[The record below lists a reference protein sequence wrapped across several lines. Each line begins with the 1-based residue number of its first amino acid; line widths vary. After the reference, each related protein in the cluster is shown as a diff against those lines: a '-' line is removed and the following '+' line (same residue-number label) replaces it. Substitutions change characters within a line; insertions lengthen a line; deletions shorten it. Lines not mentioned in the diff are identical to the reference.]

1 MNSEPGDTRLPKT
14 FGTAYSLERELGRGG
29 MATVYLAR
37 DAKHERRVAVKVLHG
52 ELGVAVSVERFLHEI
67 RIAATLQHPHI
78 LGLIDS
84 GVLGDEWNESKG
96 LPYYV
101 MPFVDGESLRAR
113 LDRERQ
119 LPVAEALRLAR
130 EVADALDYAHHH
142 GVVHRDIKPENV
154 LLQGGHALVT
164 DFGIALAIQHAGD
177 ARLTGT
183 GLSLGTPHYMA
194 PEQAAGDRAVN
205 ASADIYALGAVT
217 YEMLVG
223 EPPFTGP
230 SPQAVLARAMT
241 DEPRPVT
248 ASRRTVPPHVDR
260 AVRTALEKLPADRF
274 SSAAEFAA
282 ALGGP
287 SGQGATRSENEPVLA
302 PQPGRPDVRG
312 QRGMWW
318 LAAGLVVAAALAG
331 SAWLFARRADE
342 HATVAA
348 GEHTTLAVLPFLTL
362 TPQADLDFLRVG
374 IADAIITQ
382 LANAR
387 QLRVRPTSAILA
399 FDGRREDPRRAGQLL
414 VAEYVVTG
422 TVQDVGG
429 RLRVS
434 VQLVGSGDGTPRWGE
449 SYELPRSD
457 LLALQDSVAHRVV
470 DALRVRLSEA
480 ERERLFRRYTANTA
494 AYEAYLRGRSELARH
509 TEAGTRAALRAFWD
523 AVALDSAYAL
533 AWAGL
538 GMASAEMHLRFA
550 SGTAVKAWRDSAQA
564 QTVRALALDS
574 SLAEV
579 HQSLAAVARK
589 GDFDWDRTI
598 LHSRRALELSSSLE
612 LPHYYIAG
620 AFYHLGLLDE
630 AEREVRTGV
639 EVNPA
644 GDHLEELRT
653 HAVTSLFAGRYQ
665 DALDALEEAD
675 RLGDRSAGMYLA
687 MAQYYS
693 GRRADA
699 DQLLRQL
706 MTSGSASSAARARAI
721 LSGIVAAAGLRDE
734 ARDLVRSAE
743 RGDYMDHH
751 VAYSIGVTHAQLGDR
766 REAVQWLERAV
777 TSGFPCYPWYARDPL
792 LAPLRADPDFDRLL
806 NELRVTSERARA
818 RYIRP

>member
-194 PEQAAGDRAVN
+194 PEQAAGDPAVN

-241 DEPRPVT
+241 EAPRPVT

-274 SSAAEFAA
+274 
-282 ALGGP
+282 
-287 SGQGATRSENEPVLA
+287 
-302 PQPGRPDVRG
+302 
-312 QRGMWW
+312 
-318 LAAGLVVAAALAG
+318 
-331 SAWLFARRADE
+331 
-342 HATVAA
+342 
-348 GEHTTLAVLPFLTL
+348 
-362 TPQADLDFLRVG
+362 
-374 IADAIITQ
+374 
-382 LANAR
+382 
-387 QLRVRPTSAILA
+387 
-399 FDGRREDPRRAGQLL
+399 
-414 VAEYVVTG
+414 
-422 TVQDVGG
+422 
-429 RLRVS
+429 
-434 VQLVGSGDGTPRWGE
+434 
-449 SYELPRSD
+449 
-457 LLALQDSVAHRVV
+457 
-470 DALRVRLSEA
+470 
-480 ERERLFRRYTANTA
+480 
-494 AYEAYLRGRSELARH
+494 
-509 TEAGTRAALRAFWD
+509 
-523 AVALDSAYAL
+523 
-533 AWAGL
+533 
-538 GMASAEMHLRFA
+538 
-550 SGTAVKAWRDSAQA
+550 
-564 QTVRALALDS
+564 
-574 SLAEV
+574 
-579 HQSLAAVARK
+579 
-589 GDFDWDRTI
+589 
-598 LHSRRALELSSSLE
+598 
-612 LPHYYIAG
+612 
-620 AFYHLGLLDE
+620 
-630 AEREVRTGV
+630 
-639 EVNPA
+639 
-644 GDHLEELRT
+644 
-653 HAVTSLFAGRYQ
+653 
-665 DALDALEEAD
+665 
-675 RLGDRSAGMYLA
+675 
-687 MAQYYS
+687 
-693 GRRADA
+693 
-699 DQLLRQL
+699 
-706 MTSGSASSAARARAI
+706 
-721 LSGIVAAAGLRDE
+721 
-734 ARDLVRSAE
+734 
-743 RGDYMDHH
+743 
-751 VAYSIGVTHAQLGDR
+751 
-766 REAVQWLERAV
+766 
-777 TSGFPCYPWYARDPL
+777 
-792 LAPLRADPDFDRLL
+792 
-806 NELRVTSERARA
+806 
-818 RYIRP
+818 